1 MPSKQL
7 LSVADLELRRLTK
20 QANQRL
26 RRLEAIVKKEGGST
40 NQAYQTAQF
49 MLEGKRRFAES
60 EAAIAKLTADQK
72 AEQMYAVSAFL
83 NNPLSQAKAERKR
96 RVLKKE
102 LDEELRRMVKEGKPV
117 REAKRLI
124 KKREQEMLA
133 EAKAEGKKRMSKAK
147 EEGLKRVINYESIEQ
162 QAILTSLSDEAKPQ
176 FNKAKEK
183 QFWRVFNKAKAIFK
197 NKTFD
202 YRTLAKAI
210 TWRLQ
215 AAKGTTRQIVK
226 AMQDVVRKENL
237 DRRMLFEAIGRA

>member
-1 MPSKQL
+1 MPSKHL
-7 LSVADLELRRLTK
+7 LSVEDLELRRLTK

-49 MLEGKRRFAES
+49 MLEGKRRFVES
-60 EAAIAKLTADQK
+60 ETGIAKLTADQK
-72 AEQMYAVSAFL
+72 AEQMYAVSVFL
-83 NNPLSQAKAERKR
+83 SNPISQAKAERKR
-96 RVLKKE
+96 RALKKE
-102 LDEELRRMVKEGKPV
+102 LDDELKRMIKEGKPV

-124 KKREQEMLA
+124 KKREKEMAA
-133 EAKAEGKKRMSKAK
+133 EAKASAKKRMSKAK
-147 EEGLKRVINYESIEQ
+147 EEGLKRVISYEAIEQ
-162 QAILTSLSDEAKPQ
+162 QAILASLADEAKPQ
-176 FNKAKEK
+176 FNKAKEE
-183 QFWRVFNKAKAIFK
+183 QFWRIFNKAKAIFK

-215 AAKGTTRQIVK
+215 VAKATTPQIVR
-226 AMQDVVRKENL
+226 AMENVVRNENL